1 MTTQDIQHSD
11 LDSLTFASA
20 RAQAQALADGRVSAV
35 ALLEHV
41 LARIDRFDNELNAVV
56 VRNDEA
62 ARAAAREADAALARG
77 ERRPLLGVP
86 ITVKE
91 SFDVAGFVTSSGNP
105 AYADN
110 VAATD
115 ARAVAALREAGAVI
129 VGKSNV
135 PLALADL
142 QSYNAIY
149 GTSNNPWDL
158 ARTPGGSSGGSA
170 AALAAGYVALELGTD
185 IGGSIRIPAH
195 FNGVYGHKPTAG
207 LVALGGTGVPSG
219 RVADRDLTVA
229 GPLARTAADLELA
242 LDLLLNREPLAAK
255 AWKATLPPARHATLQ
270 GFRVLVIDQWPGTER
285 SLHEQQVVERVV
297 ERLRTQGV
305 QVSRVADVPAGLLP
319 DLALQ
324 HRVYRSLLGS
334 SLATPPALSEA
345 AQKRLDA
352 LSPEDNSADAA
363 WLRAPT
369 LRHAEW
375 LRDNEARHVLR
386 HQWERLFETYDVVVT
401 PVAPLPAFRHNHS
414 EPKDARTYPVEFEG
428 GTREVRFLDLFH
440 WAGLPVLP
448 GLPATSFPLGLDA
461 RGLPVSAQAVGPY
474 LEDRTTIA
482 FAHLLEQVYGG
493 FIAPPDYAADAADAS
508 GAANASAPAA

>member
-1 MTTQDIQHSD
+1 MTTHALQPTL

-20 RAQAQALADGRVSAV
+20 RAQAEALAAGRVTAV
-35 ALLEHV
+35 ELLEHV
-41 LARIDRFDNELNAVV
+41 LARIDRFDRAINAVV

-105 AYADN
+105 DYADN
-110 VAATD
+110 VAAQD
-115 ARAVAALREAGAVI
+115 ALAVAALRKAGAVI

-149 GTSNNPWDL
+149 GVSNNPWDTT
-158 ARTPGGSSGGSA
+158 RTPGGSSGGST

-195 FNGVYGHKPTAG
+195 FTGVYGHKPTAG

-219 RVADRDLTVA
+219 RRADRDLTVA

-242 LDLLLNREPLAAK
+242 LDLLLNLEPLAAK
-255 AWKATLPPARHATLQ
+255 AWKASLPPARHTQLKD
-270 GFRVLVIDQWPGTER
+270 FRVLVIDQWPGNPR
-285 SLHEQQVVERVV
+285 SLHEALVVERVV

-305 QVSRVADVPAGLLP
+305 QVSRTADVPVGLLP
-319 DLALQ
+319 DLVLQ

-334 SLATPPALSEA
+334 SLAAPPALSEA
-345 AQKRLDA
+345 AQKRLEA
-352 LSPEDNSADAA
+352 LAPDDDSADAA
-363 WLRAPT
+363 LLRAPT
-369 LRHAEW
+369 LRHSEW
-375 LRDNEARHVLR
+375 LKDNERRVALR
-386 HQWERLFETYDVVVT
+386 HQWERFFDAFDVVVT
-401 PVAPLPAFRHNHS
+401 PVAPLPAFAHNHS
-414 EPKDARTYPVEFEG
+414 EPKDARTYPVAFED

-448 GLPATSFPLGLDA
+448 GLPATSFPVGLDA
-461 RGLPVSAQAVGPY
+461 EGLPVSAQAVGPY

-482 FAHLLEQVYGG
+482 FAGLLEALYGG
-493 FIAPPDYAADAADAS
+493 FVAPPGYDTDPAYEAS
-508 GAANASAPAA
+508 RP

>member
-1 MTTQDIQHSD
+1 MTTQDLHSSL

-20 RAQAQALADGRVSAV
+20 RTQAEALAAGRVSAV
-35 ALLEHV
+35 DLLEHA
-41 LARIDRFDNELNAVV
+41 LARISHFDNDLNAVV
-56 VRNDEA
+56 VRNDEG

-77 ERRPLLGVP
+77 ERKPLLGVP

-91 SFDVAGFVTSSGNP
+91 SFDVAGLVTTSGNP
-105 AYADN
+105 DYANN
-110 VAATD
+110 VAAQD
-115 ARAVAALREAGAVI
+115 SLAVAALRAAGAVI

-149 GTSNNPWDL
+149 GVSNNPWDTT
-158 ARTPGGSSGGSA
+158 RTPGGSSGGSA

-207 LVALGGTGVPSG
+207 LVAMRGTGVPSG
-219 RVADRDLTVA
+219 RLADRDLSVA
-229 GPLARTAADLELA
+229 GPLARTASDLELA
-242 LDLLLNREPLAAK
+242 LDLLVNLEPLAVK
-255 AWKATLPPARHATLQ
+255 AWKATLPPARHVQLKD
-270 GFRVLVIDQWPGTER
+270 FRVLVIDEWPGSAR
-285 SLHEQQVVERVV
+285 SLHEALVVERVV
-297 ERLRTQGV
+297 ERLRTQGAK
-305 QVSRVADVPAGLLP
+305 VSRPSELPPGLLP
-319 DLALQ
+319 DLTAS

-334 SLATPPALSEA
+334 SLASPPALSKA
-345 AQKRLDA
+345 AQKRLEA
-352 LSPEDNSADAA
+352 LAVDDDSADAA

-369 LRHAEW
+369 LRHSDW
-375 LRDNEARHVLR
+375 LRDNERRVALR
-386 HQWERLFETYDVVVT
+386 HQWERLFETFDVVAT
-401 PVAPLPAFRHNHS
+401 PVAPLPAFRHNHN

-428 GTREVRFLDLFH
+428 GAREVRFLDLFH

-448 GLPATSFPLGLDA
+448 GLPATSFPVGLDDD
-461 RGLPVSAQAVGPY
+461 GLPVSAQAVGPY

-493 FIAPPDYAADAADAS
+493 FIAPPGFGAVPATKAS
-508 GAANASAPAA
+508 RP